1 MIQFDCGVRTVQ
13 SLKSM
18 LREVTVK
25 GRGGTSFDE
34 PVKYAHEHHYDGL
47 IVMTDGMAE
56 EPKIP
61 ENFKCKILWV
71 CEEIWEELLSTQ
83 LINIFV
89 HTN

>member
-1 MIQFDCGVRTVQ
+1 
-13 SLKSM
+13 M